1 MFCFVFGKFILTGV
15 CQRRCRNA
23 FTTWF
28 SANNDSIKCHMC
40 VFFGVFADS
49 SFLWFYLAI
58 PVKSHIAVFCWK
70 VLYSHCL
77 QFCAHFSSNTNHIY
91 LMMISRKSVPGF
103 SCCLCSHCFFFVS
116 LNSLKMC
123 MDEVEWNMSN
133 SNLMWCYVMST
144 FRFTCIRILYTV
156 STIHISESGYVEIVN
171 IYINVSMC
179 GSHQS
184 LRVLKWNWPVGFVSC
199 WFIIYLR

>member
-58 PVKSHIAVFCWK
+58 PVKNPYSSVLLKSIIFTLFAVLRTLFIKYKSHIPNDDFTKICSWIFLLFMLPLFLFCFTKFVENVYGWSRVK
-70 VLYSHCL
+70 YVKLKPNVMLCDVY
-77 QFCAHFSSNTNHIY
+77 FSIHMY
-91 LMMISRKSVPGF
+91 PY
-103 SCCLCSHCFFFVS
+103 FVY
-116 LNSLKMC
+116 C
-123 MDEVEWNMSN
+123 
-133 SNLMWCYVMST
+133 
-144 FRFTCIRILYTV
+144 
-156 STIHISESGYVEIVN
+156 IHISEWGYVEIVN